1 MDLLR
6 NPARSDQTVLVETDQ
21 IKGVNGSSGILY
33 LILGIFGL
41 GIVSYCLMQDTINKA
56 IM

>member
-1 MDLLR
+1 MM
-6 NPARSDQTVLVETDQ
+6 
-21 IKGVNGSSGILY
+21 KKILY